1 MKFFLRHFDSLD
13 NAEKF
18 AAMGDPNPLAVFDAE
33 NRKRKIID
41 QNLLHRPCR
50 DNSGEEQMDIKMKTM
65 PEEASVCYASLYDMD
80 DEGVMPDDLTATE
93 TILTKLLWGEISRTR
108 AVLLVAALENMDA
121 SLIEE
126 QLDKIGLF

>member
-1 MKFFLRHFDSLD
+1 
-13 NAEKF
+13 
-18 AAMGDPNPLAVFDAE
+18 
-33 NRKRKIID
+33 
-41 QNLLHRPCR
+41 
-50 DNSGEEQMDIKMKTM
+50 MDIKMKTM